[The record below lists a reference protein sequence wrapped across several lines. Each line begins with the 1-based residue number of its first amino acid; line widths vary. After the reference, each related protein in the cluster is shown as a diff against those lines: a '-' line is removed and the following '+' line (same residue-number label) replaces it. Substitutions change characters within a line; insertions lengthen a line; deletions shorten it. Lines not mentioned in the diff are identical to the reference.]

1 MSIKLKMSLLILF
14 AFIISSCATNRIQYT
29 KADNNLSTIKS
40 GKYKKQ
46 ELNCTFPKSH
56 FSSNKNKSVR
66 LVQSNKRLSA
76 RFAFHIERKKKFNSS
91 SIKNS
96 SKNNMNSE
104 ELISGLGKS
113 LNSKQMP
120 DGKLNK
126 VMSLQNVH
134 GSGYIKIDHSEP
146 YYLHGSFQ
154 LINEREDFS
163 NINRFLSDD
172 KLHTVKQTYDTNFF
186 TLTSLKQEEQ
196 ENITDKKISI
206 KSGEPDYKPVK
217 NEHSRKQPFHRN
229 ENTVFLMTLLA
240 GCLSLIGLK
249 SAPDFSRNISH
260 WATINPWKT
269 RFLITG
275 IHVLTGTA
283 GIILG
288 KKLADSGTHFT
299 ELSKNLS
306 IAIFLTSALLYPVRK
321 SPTELFKHTY
331 LRQKTHDLALFLSG
345 FMLIVNVGNHY
356 SELNPS
362 FASLLGTRNFK
373 QQQEHVSSNN
383 IQVPNQLVF
392 YKSENQSQDGS
403 SVVQKKEL
411 GDWAKFFLTILA
423 IAVACGLGYGL
434 AVLSCSIACSGSQGL
449 AALVGIGG
457 LIGIIALLFWALR
470 SIFSSK
476 HKETKVSYQT

>member
-1 MSIKLKMSLLILF
+1 MSIILKMSLLILF

-29 KADNNLSTIKS
+29 KADNSLSTIKS
-40 GKYKKQ
+40 GKYKKK

-66 LVQSNKRLSA
+66 LMQSNKRLSA
-76 RFAFHIERKKKFNSS
+76 RFAFHIERKKKFNSFS
-91 SIKNS
+91 FKNS
-96 SKNNMNSE
+96 SNNNMNSE

-120 DGKLNK
+120 DGTLKELL
-126 VMSLQNVH
+126 SLQNVP
-134 GSGYIKIDHSEP
+134 GSDYIKTDHSEP
-146 YYLHGSFQ
+146 HYLHPSFQ
-154 LINEREDFS
+154 LLNEPKYFS
-163 NINRFLSDD
+163 NINRSLSDD
-172 KLHTVKQTYDTNFF
+172 KLHTMKQTYDTNFF
-186 TLTSLKQEEQ
+186 TLTTLKQEEQ

-206 KSGEPDYKPVK
+206 KSGETVSKPVE
-217 NEHSRKQPFHRN
+217 NEHSQRKPVRRN
-229 ENTVFLMTLLA
+229 ENVVYLMTLLA
-240 GCLSLIGLK
+240 GCFSLIGLK
-249 SAPDFSRNISH
+249 SAPDFSRNISR

-275 IHVLTGTA
+275 IHILTGTA

-306 IAIFLTSALLYPVRK
+306 IAVFLTSSLLYPVRK
-321 SPTELFKHTY
+321 SQTKLFKHTY

-345 FMLIVNVGNHY
+345 FMLIVNIGNHY

-383 IQVPNQLVF
+383 IQVPYQLVF

-403 SVVQKKEL
+403 SVHQKKEL

-449 AALVGIGG
+449 AVVVGIGG
-457 LIGIIALLFWALR
+457 LVAIIALLFWALR
-470 SIFSSK
+470 SIFSPK